1 MTEALSLDIETPQ
14 GDASKYVQAIWLARS
29 ASAGEVWLPS
39 DAGTGVTFLIKGS
52 ALVDGAPIKH
62 GYDIQRRSIQ
72 SKKLCYS
79 SEMLLF
85 GLRFQPAGFTQLESF
100 EHPLTDPKNLAFV
113 AEKVRC
119 CSDLSDFKKILEPF
133 FDFSQ
138 THDHIADFTRA
149 FIQQLNE
156 HTSLVDALEKI
167 PLSQRQLERH
177 IKHQC
182 GITPK
187 HLERI
192 YRVRHAMNAIKT
204 NTDRTLTQIAL
215 ECGFSDQSH
224 LVREFNS
231 IVKITPAKYRTL
243 IAAQKNNID
252 PVLARH

>member
-1 MTEALSLDIETPQ
+1 MTEALSLDIEAPQ
-14 GDASKYVQAIWLARS
+14 GDAGKYVQAIWLARS
-29 ASAGEVWLPS
+29 ALAGEVWLPS

-52 ALVDGAPIKH
+52 ALVDDAPIKH
-62 GYDIQRRSIQ
+62 AYDFKRHSIQ
-72 SKKLCYS
+72 SKKLSYS

-100 EHPLTDPKNLAFV
+100 GHPLTDPKNLAFI
-113 AEKVRC
+113 AKKVRC
-119 CSDLSDFKKILEPF
+119 CSDLTDFKKVLEPF

-138 THDHIADFTRA
+138 AHNHIADFTRA
-149 FIQQLNE
+149 FIQQLSE
-156 HTSLVDALEKI
+156 HTSLLDALGQI

-192 YRVRHAMNAIKT
+192 YRVRHAMNEIKT
-204 NTDRTLTQIAL
+204 KTDSTLTQIAL

-224 LVREFNS
+224 LVREFKS

-243 IAAQKNNID
+243 IAAHK
-252 PVLARH
+252 R

>member
-1 MTEALSLDIETPQ
+1 MTEALSLDIEAPQ

-52 ALVDGAPIKH
+52 ALVDGAPIKPA
-62 GYDIQRRSIQ
+62 YDLQRHSIQ
-72 SKKLCYS
+72 SKKLSYS
-79 SEMLLF
+79 SDMILF
-85 GLRFQPAGFTQLESF
+85 GLRFQPAGFSQLKSF
-100 EHPLTDPKNLAFV
+100 GHPLTDPKNLAFI
-113 AEKVRC
+113 AKKVRC
-119 CSDLSDFKKILEPF
+119 CSDLTDFKKFLEPF

-138 THDHIADFTRA
+138 THDHIADFTQA
-149 FIQQLNE
+149 LIQQLSE
-156 HTSLVDALEKI
+156 HTPLIDALGQI

-192 YRVRHAMNAIKT
+192 YRVRHAMNEIKT
-204 NTDRTLTQIAL
+204 KTDSTLTQIAL

-224 LVREFNS
+224 LVREFKS
-231 IVKITPAKYRTL
+231 IVKITPAKYRAL
-243 IAAQKNNID
+243 IAANK
-252 PVLARH
+252 R

>member
-1 MTEALSLDIETPQ
+1 MTEALSLDIEAPQ

-29 ASAGEVWLPS
+29 ALAGEVWLPS

-52 ALVDGAPIKH
+52 ALVDDAPIKQA
-62 GYDIQRRSIQ
+62 YDFQRHSIQ
-72 SKKLCYS
+72 SKKLSYS

-100 EHPLTDPKNLAFV
+100 GHPLTDPKNLAFI
-113 AEKVRC
+113 AKKVRC
-119 CSDLSDFKKILEPF
+119 CSDLTDFKKILEPF

-138 THDHIADFTRA
+138 THNHIADFTRA
-149 FIQQLNE
+149 FIQQLSE
-156 HTSLVDALEKI
+156 HTSLLDALDQI

-192 YRVRHAMNAIKT
+192 YRVRHAMNEIKT
-204 NTDRTLTQIAL
+204 KTDSTLTHIAL

-224 LVREFNS
+224 LVREFKS

-243 IAAQKNNID
+243 IAAHK
-252 PVLARH
+252 R

>member
-1 MTEALSLDIETPQ
+1 MTEALSLDIEAPQ

-29 ASAGEVWLPS
+29 ALAGEVWLPS

-52 ALVDGAPIKH
+52 DLVDNAPIKYA
-62 GYDIQRRSIQ
+62 YDFQRHSIQ
-72 SKKLCYS
+72 SKKLSYS

-100 EHPLTDPKNLAFV
+100 GHPLTDPKNLAFI
-113 AEKVRC
+113 AKKVRC
-119 CSDLSDFKKILEPF
+119 CSDLTDFKKILEPF

-149 FIQQLNE
+149 FIQQLSE
-156 HTSLVDALEKI
+156 HTSLLDALGQI
-167 PLSQRQLERH
+167 PVSQRQIERH

-192 YRVRHAMNAIKT
+192 YRIRHAMNEIKT
-204 NTDRTLTQIAL
+204 KTDSTLTQIAL

-224 LVREFNS
+224 LVREFKS

-243 IAAQKNNID
+243 IAAHK
-252 PVLARH
+252 R